1 MKGFS
6 VHINNRDYSKK
17 CWVTV
22 LHVVRLIMISGFTQ
36 LSAAAN
42 MYLNHT
48 QHLLEQI
55 KQPQHIH
62 FSFTGHFRVY
72 MHDRNNS
79 KHTQKVLKS
88 ILCIIQI
95 ENNIPRRT
103 GLLPKPQMLKEKLN
117 LKHFNTITLKPD
129 VMITTWT

>member
-1 MKGFS
+1 
-6 VHINNRDYSKK
+6 
-17 CWVTV
+17 
-22 LHVVRLIMISGFTQ
+22 MISGFTQ

-55 KQPQHIH
+55 EQPQYNH

-88 ILCIIQI
+88 ILNMYYTNKKQHSSPYGVITKNANAKGQI
-95 ENNIPRRT
+95 KSKA
-103 GLLPKPQMLKEKLN
+103 L
-117 LKHFNTITLKPD
+117 
-129 VMITTWT
+129 